1 MSAATAR
8 KLAGAERPWTSV
20 QVVLPALMQLL
31 VPPLRPVAANLQ
43 TPEERATLATLT
55 DTMLAYNLRYDAAA
69 GGLPPAAGL
78 PSAAMA
84 ATPLLPAVD
93 VLCHFEVG
101 LRHQQS
107 CRRAAFHMP

>member
-1 MSAATAR
+1 
-8 KLAGAERPWTSV
+8 V

-43 TPEERATLATLT
+43 TPEERATLASLT

-69 GGLPPAAGL
+69 GGPLPAAGP
-78 PSAAMA
+78 PSAATA
-84 ATPLLPAVD
+84 AMPLLPAVD

-101 LRHQQS
+101 VICSHAGPQHPTFGNAPPS
-107 CRRAAFHMP
+107 HRALQAHTAHTGL